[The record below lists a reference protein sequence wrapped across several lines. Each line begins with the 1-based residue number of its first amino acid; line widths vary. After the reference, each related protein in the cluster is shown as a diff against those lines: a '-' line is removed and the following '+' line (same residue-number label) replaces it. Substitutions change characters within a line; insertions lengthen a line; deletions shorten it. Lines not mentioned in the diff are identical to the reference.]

1 MEILTT
7 VEKFLNENQ
16 VSLEEVKQILLINIL
31 IIVGAS
37 IMSALFTF
45 LMRQMIINVSRYIEY
60 DLKMKF

>member
-1 MEILTT
+1 MKIKS
-7 VEKFLNENQ
+7 VGRI
-16 VSLEEVKQILLINIL
+16 KQILLINIL

-60 DLKMKF
+60 DLKNEIFEHYQNFRSIFL